1 VTEIALV
8 LAGGT
13 LVVGILGAYALRLL
27 PTVSLQLAALA
38 LLAVSLPLA
47 SVLASGW
54 VMFHM
59 HDDAKILAVS
69 SAAALSAV
77 VGALL
82 FGRWVTKPIE
92 RLHHASGELAR
103 GDLAARATEQG
114 PRELSELGRAFNG
127 MAESIE
133 RLFDAR
139 RQLVAWASH
148 DLRAP
153 LASVQAMLEAVED
166 GLAQPDEYLPAIRN
180 QLRILSTLV
189 DDLFELTRIDA
200 GVLTL
205 ELREISLDG
214 LVESC
219 VRGLEADARSKG
231 IRLETRWRATSP
243 RVSCAPEK
251 VERILHNL
259 LTNALRHT
267 PTDGSVAVVVDARP
281 QAVTVA
287 VEDSGSGLSDE
298 TMEHMFE
305 HFWREDPARS
315 TDGSGLGLA
324 IAHGLVE
331 AQGGRIW
338 AENRPEGGARVAF
351 TLRPA

>member
-1 VTEIALV
+1 MTEIALV
-8 LAGGT
+8 LAAAT
-13 LVVGILGAYALRLL
+13 LIAGLLAAYALRLL
-27 PTVSLQLAALA
+27 PTVRLQLAALA
-38 LLAVSLPLA
+38 LFAVTLPLA
-47 SVLASGW
+47 AVLASGW

-82 FGRWVTKPIE
+82 FGRWVIRPIE
-92 RLHHASGELAR
+92 RLRRASSELAA
-103 GDLAARATEQG
+103 GDLGARATEQG
-114 PRELSELGRAFNG
+114 PRELSDLGRSFNG

-166 GLAQPDEYLPAIRN
+166 GLARPDEYLPAIGD
-180 QLRILSTLV
+180 QMRILSRLV

-205 ELREISLDG
+205 ELRETNLDG

-219 VRGLEADARSKG
+219 LRGLEAYARSRG
-231 IRLETRWRATSP
+231 IRLETRSNAQTPPVR
-243 RVSCAPEK
+243 CAPEK

-267 PTDGSVAVVVDARP
+267 PTDGSVAVVVDSRP

-298 TMEHMFE
+298 TVEHMFE
-305 HFWREDPARS
+305 HFWRADPARS
-315 TDGSGLGLA
+315 NGGSGLGLA

-351 TLRPA
+351 TLERA

>member
-1 VTEIALV
+1 MTEIALV
-8 LAGGT
+8 LAAAT
-13 LVVGILGAYALRLL
+13 LVAGVFAAYALRLL
-27 PTVSLQLAALA
+27 PTVRLQLAALA
-38 LLAVSLPLA
+38 LLAVTLPLA
-47 SVLASGW
+47 AVLASGW

-82 FGRWVTKPIE
+82 FGRWVVKPIE
-92 RLHHASGELAR
+92 QLRQASGQLAG
-103 GDLAARATEQG
+103 GDLGARATEQG
-114 PRELSELGRAFNG
+114 PRELTALGRAFNG

-139 RQLVAWASH
+139 RQLVSWASH
-148 DLRAP
+148 DLRTP

-166 GLAQPDEYLPAIRN
+166 GLAQPEEYLPAIRN
-180 QLRILSTLV
+180 QMRILSSLV

-205 ELREISLDG
+205 ELREITLEG

-231 IRLETRWRATSP
+231 IRLETRWRAKPP
-243 RVSCAPEK
+243 RVCCAPEK

-259 LTNALRHT
+259 MTNALRHT
-267 PTDGSVAVVVDARP
+267 PSDGSVAVVVDAEP
-281 QAVTVA
+281 QEVTVA
-287 VEDSGSGLSDE
+287 VEDTGSGLSDE
-298 TMEHMFE
+298 TVEHMFE
-305 HFWREDPARS
+305 HFWRSDPARS
-315 TDGSGLGLA
+315 TEGSGLGLA

-338 AENRPEGGARVAF
+338 AENLPQGGARVAF